1 MTHPPHKVQVERLTK
16 IFGPTPDEALQRLR
30 AGVTKDEIFED
41 SGNVVAVADVSFAV
55 APGEIFVVMGLS
67 GSGKS
72 TLVRCVNRLIEPTGG
87 ELLIDGEDVLRAS
100 GERLREIRLTR
111 VAMVFQHFALF
122 PHRTVGENVEYGLKV
137 RGVDPQARRER
148 ALQALEVVGLKAWAD
163 VPPHNLSGGMQQRV
177 GLARALAVDP
187 EVLLMDE
194 PFSALDPLIRREM
207 QEELLDLQR
216 RLEMTVIFI
225 THDLHEALILGSQIA
240 IMKDG
245 RFVQV
250 GTPEEIVGRPADDYV
265 ASFTQD
271 VDRSRVFSAASV
283 MREAQALRAGEGAE
297 AARAR
302 MAATGRGALHVVDDA
317 GRPVGLITAGA
328 PGALRRDF
336 PVTTA
341 TTRLFELFGR
351 CRAGVPLAVVD
362 DGGRLVGVVHP
373 LEVLGSLA
381 GGNGTAAPQEKA
393 RGAPLE
399 AAHG

>member
-283 MREAQALRAGEGAE
+283 MREAPALRPGEGAE

-362 DGGRLVGVVHP
+362 DGGRLVGVVDP

>member
-100 GERLREIRLTR
+100 AERLREIRLTR

-148 ALQALEVVGLKAWAD
+148 ALQALEVVGLRAWAD

-271 VDRSRVFSAASV
+271 VDRSRVFSAATV

-302 MAATGRGALHVVDDA
+302 MAATGRGALHVVDAA

-362 DGGRLVGVVHP
+362 DGGRLVGVVDP